1 MFFLCSGD
9 QAGVIK
15 PTALGFHLIKTL
27 LYRYTRCKNFKRI
40 PALRLRLVPR
50 PLGSLQGGS
59 WLVFMTRKYKTLITL
74 LAAESRAAVVAPP
87 ATVAESVVAYF
98 GSSDTRPA
106 VHQQDGPESNP
117 GKVSMFWGAVMI
129 QRCAL
134 ITTFQDNQWRPM
146 QQCIDFSWNK

>member
-1 MFFLCSGD
+1 M
-9 QAGVIK
+9 
-15 PTALGFHLIKTL
+15 
-27 LYRYTRCKNFKRI
+27 
-40 PALRLRLVPR
+40 
-50 PLGSLQGGS
+50 
-59 WLVFMTRKYKTLITL
+59 LITL

-106 VHQQDGPESNP
+106 VHQQDGPETNP

-134 ITTFQDNQWRPM
+134 ITTFQDN
-146 QQCIDFSWNK
+146 